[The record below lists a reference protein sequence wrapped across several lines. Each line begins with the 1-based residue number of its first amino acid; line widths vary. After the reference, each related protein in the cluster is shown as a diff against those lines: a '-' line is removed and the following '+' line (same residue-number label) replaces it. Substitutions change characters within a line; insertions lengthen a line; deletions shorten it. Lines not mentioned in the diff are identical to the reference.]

1 MDVLHHLGAREVQ
14 QVGIAGD
21 LARVI
26 PEALAAIIV
35 AGEVPG
41 LDRGPV
47 GAVEHEDPFGQ
58 QRLKSFPHG
67 STLASLLRC
76 DQQARSAFRRGH
88 HVGYAAGSGFAEPVE
103 EAALGKDAFEPLTGA
118 VPGAIATGGIGESA
132 PSGRPRP
139 DRPLG
144 KRGADLLAQVPL
156 FEGLSRRHLKQIAE
170 HADEISFR
178 ERETIVEAGEPG
190 GSFFVIVEG
199 EVRVVRGDRTIARA
213 GPGEFFGEISLL
225 DGGPRTASVIAETP
239 VVAIRLFK
247 ASFDKVVRDEPRVA
261 GKILAVV
268 ARRLREAERT
278 VTA

>member
-1 MDVLHHLGAREVQ
+1 
-14 QVGIAGD
+14 
-21 LARVI
+21 
-26 PEALAAIIV
+26 
-35 AGEVPG
+35 
-41 LDRGPV
+41 
-47 GAVEHEDPFGQ
+47 
-58 QRLKSFPHG
+58 
-67 STLASLLRC
+67 
-76 DQQARSAFRRGH
+76 
-88 HVGYAAGSGFAEPVE
+88 VGYAAGSGFVEPVE

-118 VPGAIATGGIGESA
+118 VPGAIATAGIGESA

-178 ERETIVEAGEPG
+178 EREVIVEADRPG

-199 EVRVVRGDRTIARA
+199 EVKVLQKGRVIGRA

-225 DGGPRTASVIAETP
+225 DGGPRSATVVADTP

-247 ASFDKVVRDEPRVA
+247 SSFDRVIKQEPKVA
-261 GKILAVV
+261 AKILAVV
-268 ARRLREAERT
+268 ARRLRDAEST
-278 VTA
+278 ISS

>member
-1 MDVLHHLGAREVQ
+1 M
-14 QVGIAGD
+14 
-21 LARVI
+21 
-26 PEALAAIIV
+26 
-35 AGEVPG
+35 
-41 LDRGPV
+41 
-47 GAVEHEDPFGQ
+47 
-58 QRLKSFPHG
+58 
-67 STLASLLRC
+67 
-76 DQQARSAFRRGH
+76 
-88 HVGYAAGSGFAEPVE
+88 GYAAGSGFAEPVE

-178 ERETIVEAGEPG
+178 EKETIVEAGEPG